1 MTRKIQ
7 KRLPRTVGIYA
18 LKGIVGRL
26 FNLRPMALRLVW
38 ETGEWDPI
46 PGLHDEDDDW
56 DLSPLETKTGVSS
69 SILFSLAAG
78 ADLTTSSPSLL
89 PVFFGPCCCAGA

>member
-1 MTRKIQ
+1 MKIE

-46 PGLHDEDDDW
+46 PGLDDDDW
-56 DLSPLETKTGVSS
+56 GVSDS
-69 SILFSLAAG
+69 DDENVSVVRNLY
-78 ADLTTSSPSLL
+78 
-89 PVFFGPCCCAGA
+89 